1 VSLLLEGYN
10 TAESDLYLL
19 EYLGFVEQVEGISE
33 MSKML
38 REYIE
43 FTNPNGKEQYFNDLP
58 IKQLYD
64 GLKTIKEEKDRLQ
77 SIVFA

>member
-1 VSLLLEGYN
+1 
-10 TAESDLYLL
+10 
-19 EYLGFVEQVEGISE
+19 VEKVEGISE

-43 FTNPNGKEQYFNDLP
+43 FTNPNGKEQYFNDFP